1 MRALIGR
8 KPLGNR
14 PDPAP
19 SRWAWRI
26 QRMMLTPGIRLALRA
41 GVPFCITL
49 AFGTWYLSDDARRGA
64 IELAV
69 AETRASIETRPEFM
83 VNLMAIDGA
92 KDELATYI
100 RQALPLDFPVS
111 SFDLDLAAMRE
122 TVSAIPAVKT
132 AAVRIR
138 PGGVLE
144 IDVEQ
149 RKAVVLWRSEDG
161 LALVDENGYY
171 VAGATSRHARPDLP
185 LIAGKGADAHVGE
198 ALDLIDAARPLG
210 NRLRGLVRMGERRWD
225 VVLDRDQRIMLPV
238 QNPRRA
244 LERVI
249 ALEGAQDILS
259 RDVARVDMRLAH
271 RPTVQMT
278 QLAAEERTA
287 QQAAFRAR
295 NQ

>member
-287 QQAAFRAR
+287 QQVAFRAR